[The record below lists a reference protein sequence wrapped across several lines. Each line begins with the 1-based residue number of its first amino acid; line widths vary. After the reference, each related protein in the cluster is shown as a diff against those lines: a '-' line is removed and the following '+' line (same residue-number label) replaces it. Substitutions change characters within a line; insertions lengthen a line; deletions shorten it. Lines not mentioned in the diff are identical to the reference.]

1 MVKGAEIQNGRARKA
16 LKSAWTTQLSWDMA
30 HASIP
35 TRKLA
40 ATSDRELSPL
50 LSGIAIVLSMGRP
63 FPQ

>member
-16 LKSAWTTQLSWDMA
+16 LKSAWTTQLSWDVA

-50 LSGIAIVLSMGRP
+50 CFLE
-63 FPQ
+63 